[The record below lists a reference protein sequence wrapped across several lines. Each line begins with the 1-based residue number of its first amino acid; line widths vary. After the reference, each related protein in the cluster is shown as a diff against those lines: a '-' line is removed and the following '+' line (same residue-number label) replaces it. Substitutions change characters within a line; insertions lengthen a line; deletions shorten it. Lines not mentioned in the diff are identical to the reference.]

1 MENAARERKLALP
14 AVETFA
20 SETGQGLRGT
30 IGGKT
35 VLVGRGDYLKDAG
48 VDPAP
53 LAAEAER
60 LRADGATAIFVARG
74 GVLLGLIA
82 IRDPLKREAPDL
94 VRALQADGMA
104 VILATGDA
112 ETTARAIARE
122 AGIAEVRAGQTP
134 ETKAQL
140 VRALKA
146 EGRTV
151 AFAGDGV
158 NDAPALAAADVS
170 VAMGT
175 GSDAAIEA
183 AGLTLIK
190 GDLAALTRARRLA
203 RAAVRNMK
211 QNLFFAFVYNALGVP
226 IAAGVLYPFTGWL
239 LSPMI
244 AAAAMSLSSV
254 SVIANALRLRGT
266 RL

>member
-1 MENAARERKLALP
+1 M
-14 AVETFA
+14 
-20 SETGQGLRGT
+20 
-30 IGGKT
+30 
-35 VLVGRGDYLKDAG
+35 VGRADFLDDAG

-53 LAAEAER
+53 LHDEAEH
-60 LRADGATAIFVARG
+60 LREGGATVVFVARDAT
-74 GVLLGLIA
+74 VLCLIA
-82 IRDPLKREAPDL
+82 IRDPLKDGVAEL
-94 VRALQADGMA
+94 VRALTADGMT
-104 VILATGDA
+104 ITLATGDA
-112 ETTARAIARE
+112 EATARVVARE
-122 AGIAEVRAGQTP
+122 AGIADVRARQTP

-140 VRALKA
+140 VRALRA
-146 EGRTV
+146 QGHVV
-151 AFAGDGV
+151 AMAGDGV

-170 VAMGT
+170 IAMGT

-183 AGLTLIK
+183 AGLTLVK
-190 GDLAALTRARRLA
+190 GDLAALVRARRLA
-203 RAAVRNMK
+203 RAAVANMR

-244 AAAAMSLSSV
+244 AALAMSLSSV